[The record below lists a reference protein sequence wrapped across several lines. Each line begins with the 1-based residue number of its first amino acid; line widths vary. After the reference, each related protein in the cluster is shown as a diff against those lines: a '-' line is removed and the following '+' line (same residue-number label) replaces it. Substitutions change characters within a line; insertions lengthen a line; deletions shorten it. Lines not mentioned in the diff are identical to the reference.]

1 MLSGYSRENELA
13 IAAAEVV
20 PASIVSPV
28 RGFASSERLF
38 WAIALLFKRSV

>member
-1 MLSGYSRENELA
+1 MRSGYSRAKEFG

-20 PASIVSPV
+20 PRSMLRAV
-28 RGFASSERLF
+28 RVFASLRRLF